1 MILIIIKSNKKQ
13 GLNIIK
19 RKQDSKKKVNRCGQS
34 KKKRKRMGNQN
45 RIKVVK

>member
-19 RKQDSKKKVNRCGQS
+19 RKQDSKKKVDKYDQTQKGREKIGHRIEL
-34 KKKRKRMGNQN
+34 KR
-45 RIKVVK
+45 